1 MKVTLIYTMLLVST
15 LASAQIADSKNENLA
30 TFELGTGLNIDF
42 NNGDYVF
49 NLGGMIQPAVG
60 MTKDSSA
67 ASDYFMNSRR
77 TYFHIGGRAKNEK
90 VSFLIQTDF
99 SLSSP
104 LLDAWVAY
112 QPHKTTTITF
122 GQKQTMANNRE
133 MMIMEDKLQFADRS
147 LLSSSYSSTGREF
160 GLFVETELAVSSM
173 YFRPQ
178 LGVTSGDGRNS
189 FGADSRD
196 VDLGGLKYAAR
207 LDFYPLGLFSK
218 DNDKQIMDLAHEAR
232 PKVVIGSAASY
243 NDGASDK
250 IGEGH
255 GNLALY
261 NLLGKAQLPDYRQV
275 YTDLIFKYQGFSF
288 LGEYGISTAKG
299 LQGAYL
305 SQTASVP
312 LVPTQISQLLALGTA
327 INAQLGYVTA
337 SGYGVDMRYAAIRP
351 EFETNNSSII
361 QEKSAITLGLTKY
374 VKENS
379 LKIHAAITSLNQG
392 DYTTL
397 QSVFMVQMVF

>member
-261 NLLGKAQLPDYRQV
+261 NLLGKAQYPDYRQV